1 MPFFKNRT
9 EAGQRL
15 AERLASERPAVLLD
29 LLLVR
34 TIGAPWQRELAV
46 AAAAPV
52 SREDAAG

>member
-34 TIGAPWQRELAV
+34 KIGARLA
-46 AAAAPV
+46 A
-52 SREDAAG
+52 